1 MDACLRTINRGPM
14 IAILKYSF
22 SFTGTLLA
30 GRADTIVPKSMA
42 NLCQIKKTFIMR
54 SLKSFTSLLLIYAIF
69 SSCNSSMRV
78 MATWVNKEKV
88 QALPKVKHTIFIF
101 VMTQN
106 FEAKTALE
114 NDLANAAQAKGL
126 KVYKSLDVFGPLL
139 TKESL
144 PYKDA
149 MLKTIRDLGCDAIF
163 TVAVVDQQSET
174 RYVPGSETINAFTPY
189 AGYGYSYSGY
199 YAYSVGYYTPGYYTT
214 DKTYFIESNLFDA
227 KTEELLVAMQSK
239 VVNPPEIQKASKQY
253 TAILVQELQN
263 QGFLKGSA
271 K

>member
-1 MDACLRTINRGPM
+1 MRVTKL
-14 IAILKYSF
+14 
-22 SFTGTLLA
+22 TL
-30 GRADTIVPKSMA
+30 V
-42 NLCQIKKTFIMR
+42 
-54 SLKSFTSLLLIYAIF
+54 LLVLYVLG

-88 QALPKVKHTIFIF
+88 QALPKMKHTVFIL

-114 NDLANAAQAKGL
+114 NDLANAAQAKGI
-126 KVYKSLDVFGPLL
+126 KVYKSLDVFGPML
-139 TKESL
+139 TKANL

-163 TVAVVDQQSET
+163 TVAVVDQESVT
-174 RYVPGSETINAFTPY
+174 HYVPGTEVVNAFSPY
-189 AGYGYSYSGY
+189 SGYGYSYGGY
-199 YAYSVGYYTPGYYTT
+199 YSYAVGFYEPGYYDTK
-214 DKTYFIESNLFDA
+214 KTYFIESNLFDA

-239 VVNPPEIQKASKQY
+239 VVNPPEIEKASKKY

-263 QGFLKGSA
+263 QGFLKGGA